1 MSAFAEEIAGL
12 VAAEGPIPVSRYMAL
27 CLTHPVHGYYTARDP
42 FGAGGDF
49 VTAPEIHQV
58 FGELLGGWIG
68 ATYLSMGAPK
78 RVTIV
83 ELGPGRAT
91 LMADAWRAAR
101 RAPGLAEAASIA
113 LIEASPALAMIQS
126 DRLSPLGVPLSW
138 RADLAEAPEGPTIL
152 IANEF
157 LDALPI
163 RQFVMTER
171 GFRERVV
178 GLAEGRLAFGLAPD
192 PVPPGALPTF
202 ASAARAGDVVEVRP
216 GLEAMVEALAGRA
229 ARDPVA
235 ALFID
240 YGHVVSGFGDTFQ
253 AVKAH
258 RFVDPLD
265 APGEADLTAH
275 VDFAELARLARA
287 AGLAVSRT
295 ATQREMLFRLGL
307 RERAERL
314 AIASPRG
321 AAALKAAVERL
332 IDPAP
337 AGMGQLFKAIVL
349 SSSGLVV
356 PAFEAA
362 PE

>member
-1 MSAFAEEIAGL
+1 MSALAQEIAAL
-12 VAAEGPIPVSRYMAL
+12 VVAEGPIPLSRYMAL
-27 CLTHPVHGYYTARDP
+27 CLTHPVYGYYTMREP
-42 FGAGGDF
+42 FGVGGDF

-68 ATYLSMGAPK
+68 ATFLSMGAPK
-78 RVTIV
+78 GLTIV
-83 ELGPGRAT
+83 ELGPGRGT
-91 LMADAWRAAR
+91 MLADAWRAAR

-113 LIEASPALAMIQS
+113 LIEASPTLAMIQS

-138 RADLAEAPEGPTIL
+138 CADLADVPEGPTIL

-163 RQFVMTER
+163 RQFIMTER

-178 GLAEGRLAFGLAPD
+178 GLVEGRLAFGLAPD
-192 PVPPGALPTF
+192 PVPPGALPAF
-202 ASAARAGDVVEVRP
+202 ASAAQPGDVVEVRP
-216 GLEAMVEALAGRA
+216 GLQTMVAVLARRA
-229 ARDPVA
+229 AHSPLA

-240 YGHVVSGFGDTFQ
+240 YGHAISGFGDTFQ
-253 AVKAH
+253 ALKAH

-275 VDFAELARLARA
+275 VDFADMARLARA
-287 AGLAVSRT
+287 AGLAVSRA
-295 ATQREMLFRLGL
+295 ATQRELLFRLGL

-314 AIASPRG
+314 ALASPRG
-321 AAALKAAVERL
+321 ASALKAAVDRL

-337 AGMGQLFKAIVL
+337 AGMGQLFKAIVI
-349 SSSGLVV
+349 SSPGLVV
-356 PAFEAA
+356 PAFEVAG
-362 PE
+362 E